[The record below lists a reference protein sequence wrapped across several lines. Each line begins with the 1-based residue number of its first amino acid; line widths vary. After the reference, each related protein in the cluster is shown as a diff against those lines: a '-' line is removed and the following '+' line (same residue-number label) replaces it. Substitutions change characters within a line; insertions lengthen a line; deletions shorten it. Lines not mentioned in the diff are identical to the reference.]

1 MPVTGNLE
9 FNHVAPAVD
18 ACLAGLGFGMFISYQ
33 VAPHL
38 AAGRLCAVLETF
50 ETPARPISVVY
61 PHARL
66 QPARVRVFVAWAR
79 EALEAALAGRDGA
92 SSAAGADLFYSR

>member
-1 MPVTGNLE
+1 VPVTGNLE
-9 FNHVAPAVD
+9 FNHVAPAVE

-38 AAGRLCAVLETF
+38 AAGRLVVVLEDF
-50 ETPARPISVVY
+50 EAPPRPISVVH

-66 QPARVRVFVAWAR
+66 QPARVRGFVAWVR
-79 EALEAALAGRDGA
+79 EALEGALAK
-92 SSAAGADLFYSR
+92 

>member
-18 ACLAGLGFGMFISYQ
+18 ACLGGLGFGMFISYQ

-38 AAGRLCAVLETF
+38 ATGRLCAVLEAF
-50 ETPARPISVVY
+50 ETPPRPISVVY

-66 QPARVRVFVAWAR
+66 QPARVRVFVAWVR
-79 EALEAALAGRDGA
+79 EALEAALAGRHDET
-92 SSAAGADLFYSR
+92 AAEGSPCPSR